1 MLHESENNGNVIE
14 FKYITKENMLEE
26 VRQLFLEY
34 ANSLEFSLCFQDF
47 ETELIELPGK
57 YSLPY
62 GNLILALVNGKAA
75 GCIALRKI
83 SDEICEMKRLY
94 VRENYRGLGIGR
106 ALVNLIIEEA
116 KQLNYAFIRL
126 DTLPTMKE
134 AQNLYRIL
142 GFREIEAYVN
152 NPIEGT
158 KYMELK
164 LK

>member
-1 MLHESENNGNVIE
+1 MLHESENKGSIIE
-14 FKYITKENMLEE
+14 FKFITKEYMLDE
-26 VRQLFLEY
+26 VKQLFIEY
-34 ANSLEFSLCFQDF
+34 ANSLEVSLCFQDF

-57 YSLPY
+57 YSLPD
-62 GNLILALVNGKAA
+62 GNLILALVNGRAA

-83 SDEICEMKRLY
+83 SNEICEMKRLY
-94 VRENYRGLGIGR
+94 VRDNYRELGIGR
-106 ALVNLIIEEA
+106 KLVNLIIEEA
-116 KQLNYAFIRL
+116 KRLNYSFIRL

-142 GFREIEAYVN
+142 GFTEIEAYVN

>member
-1 MLHESENNGNVIE
+1 MLYESENGESIIE
-14 FKYITKENMLEE
+14 FKYVTKEYMLEE
-26 VRQLFLEY
+26 VKQLFMEY
-34 ANSLEFSLCFQDF
+34 ANSLEVSLSFQDF

-57 YSLPY
+57 YSLPD

-75 GCIALRKI
+75 GCVALRKI
-83 SDEICEMKRLY
+83 VNEICEMKRLY

-106 ALVNLIIEEA
+106 KLVNIIIEEA
-116 KQLNYAFIRL
+116 KQLDYSFIRL

-134 AQNLYRIL
+134 AQNLYRLL
-142 GFREIEAYVN
+142 GFTEIEAYVN